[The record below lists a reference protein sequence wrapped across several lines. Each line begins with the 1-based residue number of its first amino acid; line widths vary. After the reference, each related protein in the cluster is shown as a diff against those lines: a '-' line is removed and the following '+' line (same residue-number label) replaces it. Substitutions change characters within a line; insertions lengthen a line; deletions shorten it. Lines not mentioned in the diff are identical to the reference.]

1 MTHNFTSGHGEKPSV
16 AEPALTRS
24 SIATRLKARLM
35 QAVRREDGTAALD
48 FVLVIPILL
57 MIFMA
62 SFESGLLMVRHLML
76 EQAVDVTMRNL
87 RIGLIKSPT
96 AAVIKQ
102 EICGRSSILVN
113 CNENIRIEL
122 TPVSWNFPA
131 AKTECVDRSEV
142 IQPSLNFNPGT
153 ANEVMLVRVCVVQD
167 AMFPTTGVGLALP
180 KDASGGYGLISVSAF
195 VNEP

>member
-122 TPVSWNFPA
+122 TPVSTTSWNFPA

-153 ANEVMLVRVCVVQD
+153 ANEVMLVV
-167 AMFPTTGVGLALP
+167 LL
-180 KDASGGYGLISVSAF
+180 
-195 VNEP
+195 

>member
-1 MTHNFTSGHGEKPSV
+1 MAKQ
-16 AEPALTRS
+16 
-24 SIATRLKARLM
+24 LKARLLR
-35 QAVRREDGTAALD
+35 AIRHEDGTASLEFAI
-48 FVLVIPILL
+48 VVPILL

-62 SFESGLLMVRHLML
+62 SFESGMLMIRHSML
-76 EQAVDVTMRNL
+76 EQAVDVTMRDL
-87 RIGLIKSPT
+87 RIGLIKNPT
-96 AAVIKQ
+96 ADLIKQ
-102 EICGRSSILVN
+102 AICGRSTILVN
-113 CNENIRIEL
+113 CQKNIHIEL
-122 TPVSWNFPA
+122 TPVSTTSWDFPS

-180 KDASGGYGLISVSAF
+180 KDASGGYGLVAVSAF